1 MNIEYEFY
9 KINGILMNTF
19 WMYQIMRNPVF
30 RITNWCMFCTSG
42 QSYFRHVSYFT
53 CNFKFESLFI
63 FKNAPVFVHTHRIY
77 QFTMVY
83 TTKSDN
89 CLMTCFEIPPLWHFR
104 SNPLNK
110 LNLCC
115 LVCSHAWITLF
126 PAES

>member
-30 RITNWCMFCTSG
+30 RITNWCMFCTNG
-42 QSYFRHVSYFT
+42 QSYVRHVLTLLAILSSKAY
-53 CNFKFESLFI
+53 LFS
-63 FKNAPVFVHTHRIY
+63 RML
-77 QFTMVY
+77 QFLSTLTEFINITMVY